1 MTDDALLHL
10 KGRFPFRL
18 GTTSYILPEG
28 ILPNLRFLGPHLD
41 EVELVLF
48 ESQGEDNLPSPEDT
62 GVMARLGREMDLTFN
77 VHLPT
82 DLYLGSEDFGERRQ
96 ACETLLRFYERTLPL
111 NPTAYILHFERQ
123 ATDGSDISELAHWRR
138 RLRSSLELLLEGGLR
153 PDLCALENLSYPFP
167 WVDILAEEYGLN
179 VCLDVGHLLQ
189 QDADPT
195 FFFNRYAGR
204 IAMVHLHGVRGRDHQ
219 ALTEIPHREWLA
231 IADFLRTYRGGVS
244 LEVFSLADLRVSL
257 EKMAEIV

>member
-18 GTTSYILPEG
+18 GTSSYILPEG

-48 ESQGEDNLPSPEDT
+48 ESQGEANLPSPEDT
-62 GVMARLGREMDLTFN
+62 DAMARLGREMDLTFN
-77 VHLPT
+77 VHLHT
-82 DLYLGSEDFGERRQ
+82 DLYLGSEDFGERSQ
-96 ACETLLRFYERTLPL
+96 ACDTHLRFYEQPLPL

-123 ATDGSDISELAHWRR
+123 ATDSSAITEIAAWRQ
-138 RLRSSLELLLEGGLR
+138 RLRSSLERLLERGLR

-179 VCLDVGHLLQ
+179 VCLDIGHLLQ
-189 QDADPT
+189 QGVDRTP
-195 FFFNRYAGR
+195 FFNRYADR

-231 IADFLRTYRGGVS
+231 ITDFLRTYGVGVS
-244 LEVFSLADLRVSL
+244 LEVFSLAHLRASL
-257 EKMAEIV
+257 EKMAEIA